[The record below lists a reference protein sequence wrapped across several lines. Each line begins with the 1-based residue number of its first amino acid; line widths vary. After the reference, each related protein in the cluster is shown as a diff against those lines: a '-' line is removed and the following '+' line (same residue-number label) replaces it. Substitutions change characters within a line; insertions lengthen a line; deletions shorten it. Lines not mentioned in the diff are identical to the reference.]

1 MILEDER
8 NFEPGRRLVIC
19 GKSGEHEAEVE
30 FFRRQHGRCVVKFLT
45 VDSISEAEKIVGC
58 EIRIRKCD
66 LLAPESGSFYTFHLK
81 GCRVF
86 DNDEFI
92 GVVTDVLD
100 TTGVEI
106 LKVDR
111 DEEEILI
118 PFAQSYLKKIDL
130 ERQRID
136 VDLPE
141 GLRDI
146 NK

>member
-1 MILEDER
+1 
-8 NFEPGRRLVIC
+8 
-19 GKSGEHEAEVE
+19 
-30 FFRRQHGRCVVKFLT
+30 
-45 VDSISEAEKIVGC
+45 
-58 EIRIRKCD
+58 
-66 LLAPESGSFYTFHLK
+66 LK